1 MAEDG
6 TIEAIRI
13 ADAPGFALGVQWHA
27 EYDPQRNPINREL
40 FQAFGEALAPAGGL
54 SGRKNGRGKREDA
67 MRDRQWSRRDL
78 LKASTAS
85 AAGVVFAEPLRAAA
99 PPAADVTPALIE
111 AARKEGK
118 LSFYSALELN
128 IAERLARTFE
138 AKYPGISVRVERSGA
153 ERIFQRIAQEQGSGI
168 NAVDVANSTDPA
180 HYLDW
185 KKNDWLAPYVP
196 EEVARHFPAD
206 QIDPDGMHATS
217 CAWLEAIG
225 YNTNLVKREDAP
237 KSYADLLDPK
247 WQGKI
252 VKGHPGYSGAILTA
266 TFVLARD
273 LGWPYLEKLAQQK
286 VMQVQSAA
294 DPPKKILLGERAVM
308 ADGNDYN
315 LVLLK
320 DQGKP
325 VEVVYPAEGSPLII
339 VPSGIF
345 SGAPNPNAARLF
357 QSFFFSAETQQM
369 LVDVFAHR
377 SFHAQVKEKG
387 EHIPLAGLKL
397 LKADPAA
404 GAGAERGDQGAL
416 HQDLRGVSGH
426 ACRSR
431 IRHSP

>member
-1 MAEDG
+1 
-6 TIEAIRI
+6 
-13 ADAPGFALGVQWHA
+13 
-27 EYDPQRNPINREL
+27 
-40 FQAFGEALAPAGGL
+40 
-54 SGRKNGRGKREDA
+54 
-67 MRDRQWSRRDL
+67 MRDRNWTRRDL

-85 AAGVVFAEPLRAAA
+85 AASLLFAEPLKAAA
-99 PPAADVTPALIE
+99 PPAEEVTPALIE
-111 AARKEGK
+111 AAKKEGK

-128 IAERLARTFE
+128 TAERLARTFE
-138 AKYPGISVRVERSGA
+138 AKYPGIAVRVERSGA

-168 NAVDVANSTDPA
+168 KAVDVANSTDPA
-180 HYLDW
+180 HYLEW
-185 KKNDWLAPYVP
+185 KKNDWLAPYLP
-196 EEVARHFPAD
+196 ADVARHFPAD
-206 QIDPDGMHATS
+206 QIDPDGMYATS
-217 CAWLEAIG
+217 CAWMEVIG

-247 WQGKI
+247 WQGKM
-252 VKGHPGYSGAILTA
+252 VKGH
-266 TFVLARD
+266 

-345 SGAPNPNAARLF
+345 RSAPNPNAARLF

-377 SFHAQVKEKG
+377 SFHGQVKEKG
-387 EHIPLAGLKL
+387 EHVPLSTLKL
-397 LKADPAA
+397 LKADPAQVQA
-404 GAGAERGDQGAL
+404 QSEEIKARYTKIF
-416 HQDLRGVSGH
+416 GV
-426 ACRSR
+426 
-431 IRHSP
+431 

>member
-1 MAEDG
+1 MHC
-6 TIEAIRI
+6 II
-13 ADAPGFALGVQWHA
+13 W
-27 EYDPQRNPINREL
+27 
-40 FQAFGEALAPAGGL
+40 GEANVRYTPPDKKTATARER
-54 SGRKNGRGKREDA
+54 SCNNGEDA
-67 MRDRQWSRRDL
+67 MQDRKWSRRDV
-78 LKASTAS
+78 LKASAVS
-85 AAGVVFAEPLRAAA
+85 MAGVLFAEPLRAAA
-99 PPAADVTPALIE
+99 PPPTTITPALIE

-118 LSFYSALELN
+118 VSFYTALELN
-128 IAERLARTFE
+128 TAERLGKVFE
-138 AKYPGISVRVERSGA
+138 AKYPGIAVRVERSGA
-153 ERIFQRIAQEQGSGI
+153 ERIFQRIAQEQASRI

-196 EEVARHFPAD
+196 DDVARHFPAD

-217 CAWLEAIG
+217 CAWIEAIG

-252 VKGHPGYSGAILTA
+252 VKGHPGYSGAIMTA

-273 LGWPYLEKLAQQK
+273 LGWPFLEKLAQQK

-320 DQGKP
+320 DQGRP
-325 VEVVYPAEGSPLII
+325 VEAVYATEGSPLII

-345 SGAPNPNAARLF
+345 RGAPNPNAARLF
-357 QSFFFSAETQQM
+357 QSFFFSAEAQQL
-369 LVDVFAHR
+369 LVDTFAHR
-377 SFHAQVKEKG
+377 SFHALVKEKAG
-387 EHIPLAGLKL
+387 HTPLSAIKL
-397 LKADPAA
+397 LKADPAEVLA
-404 GAGAERGDQGAL
+404 QSEAIKARYSKL
-416 HQDLRGVSGH
+416 FGV
-426 ACRSR
+426 
-431 IRHSP
+431 